1 MLGSLNCLKYAKC
14 TKARKL
20 CVNMLQSLLDKTYKK
35 YKKKV
40 KEDKMLLATVIV
52 QLLQNKK
59 ILKQANKRAQQK
71 ALYLA
76 NKIVELEE
84 LDPAKEL
91 NCPAAS
97 ISISAL
103 LTTQGALGLI
113 KKIVANYS
121 TCTLISSNL

>member
-1 MLGSLNCLKYAKC
+1 MPSSLSYLKYAKY

-20 CVNMLQSLLDKTYKK
+20 CVNILQSLLDKTYKE

-40 KEDKMLLATVIV
+40 KEDKMLLATVIA

-59 ILKQANKRAQQK
+59 ILKQANKYTQQK

-76 NKIVELEE
+76 NKIVELRE
-84 LDPAKEL
+84 LDPAKKL

-113 KKIVANYS
+113 KEIVANYS
-121 TCTLISSNL
+121 TCALISSNL